1 MYLSDIASEGYY
13 SPSRSG
19 TRNIAGSTRDVDSI
33 AGGPRPRRSSHAPAP
48 APILAPAYHHDSPP
62 APPTSIPLD
71 DNFDAYTTEV
81 PTEWGRVDEYDRDE
95 SVSGYRN
102 YVTEM
107 ERMLAGQ
114 MDNAP
119 RVNGHYHTEHQQ
131 LDTVQ
136 SQAQTHDSG
145 PLGTLRRSNTSV
157 SESVRGSSRLGESR
171 RGTGGRS
178 FGSSQQPQQQQQHPS
193 AQPHPL
199 PMSPP
204 ENARQVS
211 GKKGQIE
218 LVEQR
223 ILEDSPSRTI
233 SLWRERVAQSSA
245 VGSGFGDDARS
256 EVDSHVHANPRPHE
270 RRRVSSETRLRRVA
284 SEQAKYAPS
293 ADANGTRNGSVRGT
307 DNGKA
312 GRASY
317 ERSEVSGASLLSTAA
332 VADAEYRSV
341 HDIVP
346 PEHEEWSSKIVLSP
360 DRH

>member
-48 APILAPAYHHDSPP
+48 APLLAPAYHHDSPP

-145 PLGTLRRSNTSV
+145 RPGTLRRSNTSV

-171 RGTGGRS
+171 RGAGGRS
-178 FGSSQQPQQQQQHPS
+178 FGSSQQPQQQQHPS

-245 VGSGFGDDARS
+245 GGSGFGDDARS

-332 VADAEYRSV
+332 VADAEYYSV

-346 PEHEEWSSKIVLSP
+346 PDHEEWSSKIVLSP